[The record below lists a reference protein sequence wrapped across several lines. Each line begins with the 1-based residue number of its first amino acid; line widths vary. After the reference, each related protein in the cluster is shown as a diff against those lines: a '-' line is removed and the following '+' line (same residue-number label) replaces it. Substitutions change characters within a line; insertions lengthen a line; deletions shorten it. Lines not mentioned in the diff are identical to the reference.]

1 MRFPI
6 KVKFIENTNK
16 ILEYCL
22 KLMAE
27 LKYKSKS
34 CDRTR
39 LATVNALNA
48 TSLVIRWLCVSIK
61 VAIFSASRTQASRC
75 NGVKF
80 GPPTVWTITN
90 ISDSIVRYPLSLQCA
105 T

>member
-1 MRFPI
+1 M
-6 KVKFIENTNK
+6 VSNK
-16 ILEYCL
+16 ILKYGL

-39 LATVNALNA
+39 LATVNALIA

-75 NGVKF
+75 NAVKF
-80 GPPTVWTITN
+80 GPTVWTITN